1 MHTRLCNP
9 LKSRSFFIFGPRGVG
24 KTWLLR
30 AIFADQAERV
40 VTISLLKEEPYLEL
54 LGDPARLRRYLNPAS
69 SKEVQWIIID
79 EVQRVPAILPEVHD
93 ILEDPI
99 FNNKIRFALTGS
111 SARKLKRG
119 GADLLAGRA
128 LVNNLYPLS
137 FLETNDQ
144 WSLDQALN
152 WGLPAG
158 SC

>member
-1 MHTRLCNP
+1 M
-9 LKSRSFFIFGPRGVG
+9 
-24 KTWLLR
+24 
-30 AIFADQAERV
+30 
-40 VTISLLKEEPYLEL
+40 TISLLKEEPYLEL

-79 EVQRVPAILPEVHD
+79 EVQRVPAILSEVHD

-99 FNNKIRFALTGS
+99 FNNKVRFALTGS